1 MIDAKSITE
10 GSVELPAASI
20 DLLVMAY
27 VRLYPEDI
35 VYVPEKAQIQFRVT
49 VTKQGHEIGVFS
61 ILFHSFKEQ
70 KLRN

>member
-10 GSVELPAASI
+10 GAAELPAAFI

-35 VYVPEKAQIQFRVT
+35 IYVPEKAQILFRVT
-49 VTKQGHEIGVFS
+49 VTKQGHEIGVF
-61 ILFHSFKEQ
+61 
-70 KLRN
+70 